1 MRLSASSWSFWRVSM
16 FPTLFP
22 WTSIV
27 KPSMSPIS
35 YFCYFANLRLKN
47 EVQKSERKVTKLH
60 LFFGF
65 IKNSLKL
72 DGNVWFSCI
81 NFLSGTK
88 AFLRRNLSKHL
99 MNSWTSYQSGQITT
113 VFGYLK
119 ALVTVWNKHTERFPN
134 KSEFCVNSLALT
146 CF

>member
-65 IKNSLKL
+65 IKNYLKL
-72 DGNVWFSCI
+72 DGNFW
-81 NFLSGTK
+81 LWTK
-88 AFLRRNLSKHL
+88 AFLWCYLSKHL
-99 MNSWTSYQSGQITT
+99 MDSWTSYWSGQITT
-113 VFGYLK
+113 VFAYLVV
-119 ALVTVWNKHTERFPN
+119 LGTVWDKHAVRSLWWIYHWL
-134 KSEFCVNSLALT
+134 KSQLQALALT